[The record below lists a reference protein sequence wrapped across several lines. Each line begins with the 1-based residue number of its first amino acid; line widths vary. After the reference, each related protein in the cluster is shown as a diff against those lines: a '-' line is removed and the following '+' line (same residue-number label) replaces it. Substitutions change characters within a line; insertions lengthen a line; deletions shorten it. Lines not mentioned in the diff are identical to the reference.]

1 MKQRLFAL
9 ITFIFFSTIVAVAQE
24 QESPKTIEEMAIEE
38 AVRLEKEL
46 KLEPHQAF
54 YLDSILQHDM
64 KAMDNEMQELRSA
77 GVQDFRNFEVIRE
90 KWLEQVKS
98 SVKKIL
104 TEEQY
109 IQYLKEIGH
118 YKKEKDKEKNKG
130 SKKKKR

>member
-1 MKQRLFAL
+1 MKQRLFTL
-9 ITFIFFSTIVAVAQE
+9 ITFIFFSTIIAVAQE
-24 QESPKTIEEMAIEE
+24 QELPKSIEEMAIEE
-38 AVRLEKEL
+38 AARLEREL

-64 KAMDNEMQELRSA
+64 VAMDKEMQELRSA

-90 KWLEQVKS
+90 KWLEQVKA

-104 TEEQY
+104 SDDQY
-109 IQYLKEIGH
+109 IKYLKEIGQ

>member
-1 MKQRLFAL
+1 
-9 ITFIFFSTIVAVAQE
+9 
-24 QESPKTIEEMAIEE
+24 MAIEE
-38 AVRLEKEL
+38 AARLEREL

-64 KAMDNEMQELRSA
+64 VAMDKEMQELRSA

-90 KWLEQVKS
+90 KWLEQVKA

-104 TEEQY
+104 SDDQY
-109 IQYLKEIGH
+109 IKYLKEIGQ

>member
-1 MKQRLFAL
+1 MKQRLFTL
-9 ITFIFFSTIVAVAQE
+9 ITFIFFSTIIAVAQE
-24 QESPKTIEEMAIEE
+24 QELPKSIEEMAIEE
-38 AVRLEKEL
+38 AARLEREL

-64 KAMDNEMQELRSA
+64 VAMDKEMQELRSA

-90 KWLEQVKS
+90 KWLEQVKA

-104 TEEQY
+104 SDDQY
-109 IQYLKEIGH
+109 IKYLKEIGH